1 MPVAAGG
8 SRMTIHEAFAA
19 TGVKYPAPIEA
30 IYWNQCNET
39 WCCVTTEKNFNGE
52 SIGLYEWADWA
63 ALVKDAEGWG
73 YSAENI
79 EKREHDWLYHPLS
92 DPADNDYLTELNL
105 KDLPA
110 IDAVECL
117 PGVVSVIATSAY
129 IKSSL
134 AAATSAHGTEPSD
147 SEPKASSTG
156 EDGRSQEE
164 TAGRQLWRKPMIEKV
179 LEKLGA
185 SVRDDGTGVYALP
198 RVGSGYWM
206 DNSVDDDALLEKEC
220 QLYLREKGDIA
231 FCTHFFSDGFGVRL
245 TRTSAGDFN
254 YDYDAE
260 TSLECYMK
268 AVLEGE

>member
-1 MPVAAGG
+1 
-8 SRMTIHEAFAA
+8 
-19 TGVKYPAPIEA
+19 
-30 IYWNQCNET
+30 
-39 WCCVTTEKNFNGE
+39 
-52 SIGLYEWADWA
+52 
-63 ALVKDAEGWG
+63 
-73 YSAENI
+73 
-79 EKREHDWLYHPLS
+79 
-92 DPADNDYLTELNL
+92 
-105 KDLPA
+105 
-110 IDAVECL
+110 
-117 PGVVSVIATSAY
+117 
-129 IKSSL
+129 
-134 AAATSAHGTEPSD
+134 
-147 SEPKASSTG
+147 
-156 EDGRSQEE
+156 
-164 TAGRQLWRKPMIEKV
+164 MIEKV

-268 AVLEGE
+268 AVLEF